1 MSVEAASSTH
11 LFFRWRHLD
20 ARLAFPVRGL
30 GLGAEPFFLCAVDL
44 EACAREEQRQLPDV
58 GEPTTMIQR
67 PRTPPEHTRTAA
79 PATVSYYPYPLPF
92 PQRRPASS
100 TPVSPEARI
109 SAFPDH
115 KFEPMTPLL
124 RLPSTRGMGSSAS
137 GSGSSASGSSSSASP
152 TSPSAA
158 VQHPQKT
165 TKPDQLRQC
174 LSKDAPAECVFALA
188 SEWACRSVDQG
199 RVRGEPVPRY
209 SLAIAGAAR
218 TRRDGAEE
226 PPLKV
231 ENGGID
237 VDVHLIGEPTAS
249 AVPIARTEL
258 HLELCGGAENSFPL
272 IAKIHPPTLRR
283 PPFRATLVSRNG
295 FTSLHLPPSFHGL
308 LTIYINTGNLNAH
321 IGLSA
326 ALGAHA
332 TILSEDSTSRAY
344 FIGALGMGKWEGD
357 RAEVRVERGRVRVQ
371 FSGGGERDLDGLR
384 RVGWEWMGV

>member
-1 MSVEAASSTH
+1 
-11 LFFRWRHLD
+11 
-20 ARLAFPVRGL
+20 
-30 GLGAEPFFLCAVDL
+30 
-44 EACAREEQRQLPDV
+44 
-58 GEPTTMIQR
+58 
-67 PRTPPEHTRTAA
+67 
-79 PATVSYYPYPLPF
+79 
-92 PQRRPASS
+92 
-100 TPVSPEARI
+100 
-109 SAFPDH
+109 
-115 KFEPMTPLL
+115 
-124 RLPSTRGMGSSAS
+124 MGSSAS

-158 VQHPQKT
+158 VQHPQK
-165 TKPDQLRQC
+165 QLNPTNFVNVFRKTHRRNAFS
-174 LSKDAPAECVFALA
+174 LSRLN
-188 SEWACRSVDQG
+188 G
-199 RVRGEPVPRY
+199 H
-209 SLAIAGAAR
+209 AGASIK
-218 TRRDGAEE
+218 GAFAVNPFLDIPSQLLAPLAPGETVRKNLL
-226 PPLKV
+226 LKV

-237 VDVHLIGEPTAS
+237 VDVHLIGEPPAS

-272 IAKIHPPTLRR
+272 IAKIHTPTLRR

>member
-1 MSVEAASSTH
+1 MSGEVAPPPTYSFDGDTSARNSPSPSEDLVSAQSHSSCIP
-11 LFFRWRHLD
+11 L
-20 ARLAFPVRGL
+20 
-30 GLGAEPFFLCAVDL
+30 DL
-44 EACAREEQRQLPDV
+44 EACAGEQQLPDG
-58 GEPTTMIQR
+58 GEAAAAMIQR
-67 PRTPPEHTRTAA
+67 PRTPPSI
-79 PATVSYYPYPLPF
+79 PVPPPPPPSQYYPYPLPF
-92 PQRRPASS
+92 PQRRPVSS
-100 TPVSPEARI
+100 TPVAPEARI

-115 KFEPMTPLL
+115 KFEPTPLL
-124 RLPSTRGMGSSAS
+124 RLPSTRAIVSSAS
-137 GSGSSASGSSSSASP
+137 GSGSSASGSSGGGLNSP
-152 TSPSAA
+152 GAA
-158 VQHPQKT
+158 MQHPQK
-165 TKPDQLRQC
+165 QLNPTNYVSVFRKTHRRNTFS
-174 LSKDAPAECVFALA
+174 LSRLN
-188 SEWACRSVDQG
+188 G
-199 RVRGEPVPRY
+199 H
-209 SLAIAGAAR
+209 AGASIKGAFAVNPFLDIPAQLLAPLAAGET
-218 TRRDGAEE
+218 TRKNLL
-226 PPLKV
+226 LKV

-237 VDVHLIGEPTAS
+237 VDVHLIGEPTTS

-258 HLELCGGAENSFPL
+258 HLELCGGADNSFPL
-272 IAKIHPPTLRR
+272 IAKIHTPTLRR
-283 PPFRATLVSRNG
+283 PPFRATLVSKNG